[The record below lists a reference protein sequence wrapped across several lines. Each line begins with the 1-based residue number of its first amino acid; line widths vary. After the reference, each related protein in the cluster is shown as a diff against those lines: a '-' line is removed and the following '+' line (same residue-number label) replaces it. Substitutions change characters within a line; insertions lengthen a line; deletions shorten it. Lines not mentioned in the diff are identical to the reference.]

1 MRNVAMDHAASLSFD
16 GTVCKGLIHDKRE
29 AN

>member
-1 MRNVAMDHAASLSFD
+1 MDHAASLSFD

-29 AN
+29 VI